1 MICKSGPW
9 SVAAWRSG
17 ESGAGKTEN
26 TKKVISYFALVAATG
41 AKKEEGEEVPTRVS
55 FFTLPTQYALQALCN
70 GRMSVRLSVPSIDS
84 SSDVRLVC
92 C

>member
-1 MICKSGPW
+1 MINRKMICKSGPW

-55 FFTLPTQYALQALCN
+55 FFHAAHT
-70 GRMSVRLSVPSIDS
+70 VRAAS
-84 SSDVRLVC
+84 SM
-92 C
+92 